1 MGNGSQVRGERRQ
14 DPRWGVRGRNLGRI
28 TPYRAATYEPA
39 SVVDIS
45 MGGALIEHTNIVG
58 PGTLAFL
65 TFLMHLVHGAEA
77 GVMCRVVRSVVD
89 RYDVDPAGKRDL
101 IYRTGLKFLA
111 PSEVSRRVI
120 MGYIADGTID
130 SLKKRERRH

>member
-1 MGNGSQVRGERRQ
+1 MQVRGERRQ
-14 DPRWGVRGRNLGRI
+14 DLRWGVGGRTSGRM
-28 TPYRAATYEPA
+28 TPYHAATYEPV
-39 SVVDIS
+39 SLVDIS
-45 MGGALIEHTNIVG
+45 MGGALIEHSNIVG

-101 IYRTGLKFLA
+101 IYRTGLTFLA

-130 SLKKRERRH
+130 SLRKGERRH

>member
-1 MGNGSQVRGERRQ
+1 MGNGAQVRGERRQ
-14 DPRWGVRGRNLGRI
+14 DPRWGVRGRTAGRM
-28 TPYRAATYEPA
+28 TPYHAATYEPV
-39 SVVDIS
+39 SLVDIS
-45 MGGALIEHTNIVG
+45 MSGALIEHSNIVG

-65 TFLMHLVHGAEA
+65 TFFMHLVHGAEA

-89 RYDVDPAGKRDL
+89 RYDVDPTGKRDL

-120 MGYIADGTID
+120 MAYIADGTID
-130 SLKKRERRH
+130 SLKKRERKH